1 MNSITKR
8 WIRGSL
14 LFTIALLIVA
24 EGLLAAWTINT
35 YKSSVR
41 QSMMAR
47 MNTLNGQ
54 LSVTASLSEEERDEI
69 LLRTVT
75 EFGETD
81 KFELMLVDSNGRVV
95 ATSSGYMP
103 SPQETMEDF
112 EKANHSENGM
122 GEFTGDMGQG
132 ERVMAITI
140 FLDYPTENAVALR
153 IVTSLDKVYDQI
165 NVTIFMSVLVVLLII
180 LFSVTSG
187 MFFVRSIV
195 NPVGEIE
202 ETATKIAAGDF
213 GVRVKEDYNDEIGK
227 LGHTINHMAEELGK
241 MEEMKND
248 FIASVSHE
256 LRTPL
261 TSIKGWTETLAKME
275 DTTSPEYQ
283 KGIQIIQSETDRLYM
298 MVEELLDFSRLQNGA
313 LTFDFEKIDIVAE
326 VSDAVLMCTQRAAL
340 EKKELYYEEPD
351 AIAAVKGD
359 KNRLRQVFIN
369 ILDNALKYTPQGG
382 RIDVQITAKKQ
393 VQISFKDTGIGIEK
407 DDLKQVQTKFFKGKN
422 AVRGAGIG
430 LAVVNQIINA
440 HGGTLSIHST
450 KNKGTTVQVN
460 LPLYEA

>member
-14 LFTIALLIVA
+14 LLTIALLLVA

-47 MNTLNGQ
+47 MNTLSGQ
-54 LSVTASLSEEERDEI
+54 LSVTATLSDEERDEI

-81 KFELMLVDSNGRVV
+81 KFELMLVDQSGRVI
-95 ATSSGYMP
+95 ATSSGYRP
-103 SPQETMEDF
+103 GAQETMEDF
-112 EKANHSENGM
+112 EQASHSENGV
-122 GEFTGDMGQG
+122 GEFVGDMGQG
-132 ERVMAITI
+132 ERVMAITVY
-140 FLDYPTENAVALR
+140 LDYPTENAVALR

-165 NVTIFMSVLVVLLII
+165 NVTIFMSVFVVLLII
-180 LFSVTSG
+180 LFSVMSG

-202 ETATKIAAGDF
+202 ETATKIASGDF
-213 GVRVKEDYNDEIGK
+213 DVRVKEDYNDEIGK

-261 TSIKGWTETLAKME
+261 TSIKGWTETLAKIQ
-275 DTTSPEYQ
+275 DTSSPEYQ
-283 KGIQIIQSETDRLYM
+283 KGIQIIQSETDRLYI

-326 VSDAVLMCTQRAAL
+326 VSDAVLMCTQRATL
-340 EKKELYYEEPD
+340 EKKELHYEEPEK
-351 AIAAVKGD
+351 IAVVNGD

-382 RIDVQITAKKQ
+382 RIDVQITVKKQ
-393 VQISFKDTGIGIEK
+393 VHISFKDTGIGIDKE
-407 DDLKQVQTKFFKGKN
+407 DLNQVRTKFFKGKN

-430 LAVVNQIINA
+430 LAVVNQIVTA
-440 HGGTLSIHST
+440 HGGTLTINST

-460 LPLYEA
+460 LPLYSA